1 MKITL
6 LLDRKDF
13 MGINAATFVE
23 LINMLMG
30 ILIVFICIHASKKFS
45 LHIFRRGWLLLALSG
60 VVLVLGSI
68 LRAYYS
74 YSNLYMELA
83 WLGRMFIFVHLLLMV
98 IGIYL
103 LATIAVK
110 MWGD

>member
-1 MKITL
+1 MKITF
-6 LLDRKDF
+6 LLDGKDF

-23 LINMLMG
+23 IVNMVMG
-30 ILIVFICIHASKKFS
+30 IFIVFICLHASKKFS
-45 LHIFRRGWLLLALSG
+45 LHIFRRGWLILALSG
-60 VVLVLGSI
+60 AVLALGSI

-74 YSNLYMELA
+74 YFNFYMELA

-103 LATIAVK
+103 LAIIAVK

>member
-1 MKITL
+1 
-6 LLDRKDF
+6 
-13 MGINAATFVE
+13 MGFNTATIIE
-23 LINMLMG
+23 LINMVMG
-30 ILIVFICIHASKKFS
+30 TFIVFICLYASKKFS
-45 LHIFRRGWLLLALSG
+45 LHIFRRGWLIIMLSG
-60 VVLVLGSI
+60 LILVFGSI

-83 WLGRMFIFVHLLLMV
+83 WLGRMFIFAHLALMV

-103 LATIAVK
+103 LATVAVK

>member
-1 MKITL
+1 
-6 LLDRKDF
+6 
-13 MGINAATFVE
+13 MGINAATIIE
-23 LINMLMG
+23 LINMMMG
-30 ILIVFICIHASKKFS
+30 ISIVFICLHASKKFS
-45 LHIFRRGWLLLALSG
+45 LHIFRRGWVILMLSG
-60 VVLVLGSI
+60 AVLVFGSI

-74 YSNLYMELA
+74 YFDLYMELA
-83 WLGRMFIFVHLLLMV
+83 WLGRAFIFAHLLLMV